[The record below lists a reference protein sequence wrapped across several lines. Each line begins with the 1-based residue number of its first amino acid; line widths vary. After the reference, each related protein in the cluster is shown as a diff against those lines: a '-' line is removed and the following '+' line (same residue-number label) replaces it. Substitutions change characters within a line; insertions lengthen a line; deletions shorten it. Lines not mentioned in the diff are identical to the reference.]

1 MENELRDIKPL
12 LEIPDS
18 SYYLYFGLITLGV
31 FILLTLLFFVVKK
44 FLLNRKETL
53 AQRELKELK
62 KVDWSDAKE
71 AAYRVTRLGRRLV
84 HDKRSEEI
92 YAQILPLLERYK
104 YKKKVPMV
112 NDETL
117 KQYNLLV
124 HILDESI

>member
-12 LEIPDS
+12 LEIPDN
-18 SYYLYFGLITLGV
+18 SYYLYFGLITLGI
-31 FILLTLLFFVVKK
+31 FILSLSVFFIGRK
-44 FLLNRKETL
+44 FILNRQESVAKRQL
-53 AQRELKELK
+53 KVLKE
-62 KVDWSDAKE
+62 VDWSNSKK
-71 AAYRVTRLGRRLV
+71 AAYRVTELGRKLV

-104 YKKKVPMV
+104 YKKEVVSV
-112 NDETL
+112 NEETL